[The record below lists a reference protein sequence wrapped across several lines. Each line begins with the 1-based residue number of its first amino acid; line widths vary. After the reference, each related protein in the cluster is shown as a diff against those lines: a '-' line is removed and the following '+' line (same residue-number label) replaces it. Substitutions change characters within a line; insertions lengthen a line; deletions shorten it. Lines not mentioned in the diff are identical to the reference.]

1 MFVKRWGR
9 AAFAAQWMAPLA
21 SDSDAGLDA
30 LPDSDSDDSVGAAKA
45 LDVLDALV
53 PLVASAR
60 PPKNSGRTKVAR
72 KVKAALAARRKKE
85 TPKKE
90 ALAKPHGR
98 SDGERQPEYA
108 LFTMIDSEKNISV
121 KFALDVSF
129 GKFAHISD
137 SFLCGQYDLSF
148 EMLEKIRR
156 TTMFRYLRNRYEAY
170 EKLMDTKVSAAHFAF
185 LCA

>member
-60 PPKNSGRTKVAR
+60 PSENSGRTNVAR
-72 KVKAALAARRKKE
+72 KVKAALAARQKEEARKK
-85 TPKKE
+85 K
-90 ALAKPHGR
+90 R
-98 SDGERQPEYA
+98 
-108 LFTMIDSEKNISV
+108 
-121 KFALDVSF
+121 F
-129 GKFAHISD
+129 GKASW
-137 SFLCGQYDLSF
+137 SFRWS
-148 EMLEKIRR
+148 
-156 TTMFRYLRNRYEAY
+156 
-170 EKLMDTKVSAAHFAF
+170 
-185 LCA
+185 